1 MSDQFTASAPR
12 LDQVLIGLQELGTG
26 ARNRLAMAIGIEAI
40 EFERVVKDQKLSGQ
54 VLNRR
59 TSALADSVFSEVTND
74 AGGVIATIGANTPY
88 SRAQEYG
95 ATILPTNGEFLKF
108 QIDGRWVQVRQVV
121 LPERSYLRSTL
132 AERADIIR
140 DELTRAVAG
149 AA

>member
-1 MSDQFTASAPR
+1 MSDEFTASAPR

-26 ARNRLAMAIGIEAI
+26 ARSRLAAAIGNEMAP
-40 EFERVVKDQKLSGQ
+40 FLTAVRAKLNGG

-59 TSALADSVFSEVTND
+59 TGTLYDSAQGEVTND
-74 AGGVIATIGANTPY
+74 AAGVVGTVFSNTPY

-95 ATILPTNGEFLKF
+95 ATIVPTNGEFLKF
-108 QIDGRWVQVRQVV
+108 QIDGHWVQVRQVV

-132 AERADIIR
+132 AERADLIR